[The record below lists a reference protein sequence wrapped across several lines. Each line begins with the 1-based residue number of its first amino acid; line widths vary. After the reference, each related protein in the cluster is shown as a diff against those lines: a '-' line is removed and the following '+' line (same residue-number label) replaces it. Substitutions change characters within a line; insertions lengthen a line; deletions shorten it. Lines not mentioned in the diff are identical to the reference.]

1 MKVGGRCHEVEMRE
15 EVDQDWVKRK
25 GIECPTSG
33 QGGWCSVRG
42 NRQLVACTIRNSHRG
57 LEAGAGSC
65 GRQALHSG
73 LPDVWC
79 LDVSGLELP
88 LYLSRKQ
95 LQKRKQLLKLQER

>member
-1 MKVGGRCHEVEMRE
+1 M
-15 EVDQDWVKRK
+15 
-25 GIECPTSG
+25 
-33 QGGWCSVRG
+33 RG

-57 LEAGAGSC
+57 LEAGAGRC
-65 GRQALHSG
+65 GRRALHPG

-95 LQKRKQLLKLQER
+95 LLKLQERECCLLECTC

>member
-25 GIECPTSG
+25 GTECPTSG
-33 QGGWCSVRG
+33 QGGWCIVRG

-95 LQKRKQLLKLQER
+95 LLKLQER